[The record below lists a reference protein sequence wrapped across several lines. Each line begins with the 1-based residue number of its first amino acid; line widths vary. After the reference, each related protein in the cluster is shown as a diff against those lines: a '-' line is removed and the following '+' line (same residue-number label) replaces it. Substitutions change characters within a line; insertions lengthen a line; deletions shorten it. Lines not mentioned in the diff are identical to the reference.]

1 MTADRILWCALELQI
16 TVVGRGQFVFSCCV
30 LCLGLRDC
38 GEGRSKAMVLKMG
51 LKVAI
56 FSKYFFLY
64 NPKVILKCLLYITS
78 PCSALVKRLAT
89 LTLLLVPVAILS
101 E

>member
-38 GEGRSKAMVLKMG
+38 GEGRSKAGVLK
-51 LKVAI
+51 KDSDEAI
-56 FSKYFFLY
+56 FSKYVFRY
-64 NPKVILKCLLYITS
+64 NPKLILKPIKPSHQNLYTVIH
-78 PCSALVKRLAT
+78 PA
-89 LTLLLVPVAILS
+89 VPW
-101 E
+101 